1 MRYKITLSYNGAGFC
16 GWQIQPGDPSV
27 QGALQDALSTLLGTP
42 TEVVGAGRTD
52 TGVHASFYVAHFD
65 YDAGAGT
72 EAESGIEA
80 TATGGNRCPDLDTA
94 QLAYH
99 LNAILPKDIAIY
111 SIEPVSDDFH
121 ARFSAKSRE
130 YQYFIHNR
138 KNPFKNEF
146 SWYCRFDLDIDRM
159 NRACAYLLGTHDCKC
174 FEKTGSDNRTS
185 VCEIYAAGWEISER
199 NVSGRS
205 LVEPLATAGLSPS
218 ARAESIKM
226 LSVNPLAT
234 PGLTEGEGPKLAWEG
249 PIATQ
254 SGRGNE
260 PAVKWSELKFTIEA
274 NRFLRNMVR
283 AIVGTMVDIG
293 RGKHEPEYILELLEK
308 GTRSDAGQSVPGH
321 ALFLTGIKY

>member
-1 MRYKITLSYNGAGFC
+1 MRYKMTLAYNGAGFC

-65 YDAGAGT
+65 YDA
-72 EAESGIEA
+72 
-80 TATGGNRCPDLDTA
+80 NLDTA

-111 SIEPVSDDFH
+111 SIEPVSDGFH

-138 KNPFKNEF
+138 KDPFKNDF

-205 LVEPLATAGLSPS
+205 LTE
-218 ARAESIKM
+218 
-226 LSVNPLAT
+226 PLAT

-260 PAVKWSELKFTIEA
+260 PAAEWSELKFTIEA

-293 RGKHEPEYILELLEK
+293 RGKHEPEYILELLER

>member
-1 MRYKITLSYNGAGFC
+1 MRYKMTLAYNGAGFC

-27 QGALQDALSTLLGTP
+27 QGAIQDALSTLLGTP

-65 YDAGAGT
+65 YEAKDAGR
-72 EAESGIEA
+72 
-80 TATGGNRCPDLDTA
+80 NRCPELDTA
-94 QLAYH
+94 QLTYH

-138 KNPFKNEF
+138 KDPFKNEF

-185 VCEIYAAGWEISER
+185 VCEIYAAHWAVNDLNS
-199 NVSGRS
+199 
-205 LVEPLATAGLSPS
+205 TAGSLPRPDCVAIGPSHRFAAGPSPSVRPGVASGFTESILMLS
-218 ARAESIKM
+218 ARAEGLKPAVARG
-226 LSVNPLAT
+226 SVNDLPLT
-234 PGLTEGEGPKLAWEG
+234 YRSLT
-249 PIATQ
+249 
-254 SGRGNE
+254 
-260 PAVKWSELKFTIEA
+260 FTIEA

-293 RGKHEPEYILELLEK
+293 RGRHEPEYILELLEK

>member
-1 MRYKITLSYNGAGFC
+1 MRYKMTLAYNGAGFC

-52 TGVHASFYVAHFD
+52 TGVHASIYVAHFD

-72 EAESGIEA
+72 EAVSSTEA
-80 TATGGNRCPDLDTA
+80 STTGGNRCPGLDTA

-138 KNPFKNEF
+138 KDPFKNDF

-205 LVEPLATAGLSPS
+205 LT
-218 ARAESIKM
+218 
-226 LSVNPLAT
+226 
-234 PGLTEGEGPKLAWEG
+234 
-249 PIATQ
+249 
-254 SGRGNE
+254 E

-293 RGKHEPEYILELLEK
+293 RGRHEPEYILELLEK

>member
-65 YDAGAGT
+65 YDA
-72 EAESGIEA
+72 
-80 TATGGNRCPDLDTA
+80 NLDTA

-205 LVEPLATAGLSPS
+205 LA
-218 ARAESIKM
+218 
-226 LSVNPLAT
+226 
-234 PGLTEGEGPKLAWEG
+234 
-249 PIATQ
+249 
-254 SGRGNE
+254 E

>member
-65 YDAGAGT
+65 YDAGAGA
-72 EAESGIEA
+72 EAEPGIEA

-121 ARFSAKSRE
+121 ARFSAKRRE

-138 KNPFKNEF
+138 KDPFKNEF

-185 VCEIYAAGWEISER
+185 VCEIYAAHWAVNDLNFTAGSLPRPDCVAIGPSHR
-199 NVSGRS
+199 FAAGPSPSVRPGLARGSVNDLPLTYRS
-205 LVEPLATAGLSPS
+205 LT
-218 ARAESIKM
+218 
-226 LSVNPLAT
+226 
-234 PGLTEGEGPKLAWEG
+234 
-249 PIATQ
+249 
-254 SGRGNE
+254 
-260 PAVKWSELKFTIEA
+260 FTIEA

-293 RGKHEPEYILELLEK
+293 RGRHEPEYILELLEK